1 MPVVVTYDHQW
12 RTFHRVEKKV
22 RGRDLG
28 RKGCFLLMVLRSQ
41 QKHLLA
47 ISLDVPA
54 KEFIGHKHHMLFW
67 KKKGKPAKLW
77 ALCPL

>member
-1 MPVVVTYDHQW
+1 
-12 RTFHRVEKKV
+12 
-22 RGRDLG
+22 
-28 RKGCFLLMVLRSQ
+28 MVLRSQ

-67 KKKGKPAKLW
+67 KKKKRETSQAVGPMPLVVSSYRIW
-77 ALCPL
+77 GGGGPRALLVVSQGC